1 MDTSITPIG
10 HYCGVDVFENA
21 HGAKIIIVDG
31 ERKQFQTQGRLY
43 VYIFRAARQVGTH
56 TVHAGQL
63 VSK

>member
-10 HYCGVDVFENA
+10 HYCGVDIFENA

-31 ERKQFQTQGRLY
+31 ERKRFPTQGSLY
-43 VYIFRAARQVGTH
+43 VYIFHAARKIGTH